1 MSGTRAFRRCMM
13 SDKQAQRDIVCFAKD
28 WFEDPTSCNHV
39 MQELAK
45 TRRVLWINSIST
57 RAPSLT
63 SGRDIRKIFRKL
75 GSFFKGPAHVTEN
88 LWVATPIVI
97 PMHGNPLAKRINHR
111 LLAGMVRRLSRR
123 MGMRD
128 YEVWTFVPTF
138 AEYLDL
144 AAGRPL
150 IYYCTDNW
158 KAFSSMDGDSIG
170 GMMERTARRA
180 DVVFGTSRAI
190 VEMLSQFHP
199 DSELAPHGVDYDQFS
214 AALSPNTVVP
224 PDLAPLSHPVLGF
237 YGLIED
243 WMDQDLLCRLAERH
257 PEWSIA
263 LIGRV
268 CVDVSRLEAHKN
280 IHLLGRKP
288 HSELPAYCK
297 GIDVGLIPHIV
308 NELTTHM
315 NPIKLREYL
324 CAGLPVVATDLPE
337 VRTYGEHCATAK
349 DFDAFEAAVVSALAR
364 GSQEERAAR
373 SRTMIDE
380 TWPHKVAALRRIID
394 RRCPPP
400 SGDSG
405 GAGGRG
411 RVTAGAG

>member
-1 MSGTRAFRRCMM
+1 MN
-13 SDKQAQRDIVCFAKD
+13 DKPPCRDIVCFAKD

-63 SGRDIRKIFRKL
+63 SGRDVRKIFRKL
-75 GSFFKGPAHVTEN
+75 GSFLKGPTRVSDN
-88 LWVATPIVI
+88 LLVATPIVI
-97 PMHGNPLAKRINHR
+97 PMHGSALAKRINHW

-123 MGMRD
+123 MHMRE

-158 KAFSSMDGDSIG
+158 KAFSSMDGISIA
-170 GMMERTARRA
+170 GMMERTARKA
-180 DVVFGTSRAI
+180 DVVFGTSSAI
-190 VEMLSQFHP
+190 VRMLSQLHP
-199 DSELAPHGVDYDQFS
+199 DARLAPHGVDYAQFS
-214 AALSPNTVVP
+214 AALSPSTV
-224 PDLAPLSHPVLGF
+224 APADVAQLSHPVLGF

-243 WMDQDLLCRLAERH
+243 WMDQELLVWLAERH
-257 PEWSIA
+257 PEWNIA

-268 CVDVSRLEAHKN
+268 CVDVSRMESLSN

-297 GIDVGLIPHIV
+297 AIDVGLIPHIV

-337 VRTYGEHCATAK
+337 VKAYGEHCATAA
-349 DFDAFEAAVVSALAR
+349 DYEAFERAVVSALSK
-364 GSQEERAAR
+364 GSPAERAAR
-373 SRTMIDE
+373 SRAMADE
-380 TWPHKVAALRRIID
+380 TWPHKVADLRRIID
-394 RRCPPP
+394 ERCPPP
-400 SGDSG
+400 APGESG
-405 GAGGRG
+405 GAAGRG
-411 RVTAGAG
+411 RAAAGAR